1 MTKNTAIAKA
11 YYTAMSEKNIK
22 VMEKYLHPDVEL
34 ISPLSQLRGKEAYL
48 EALKGFT
55 SFFETLTIRAV
66 FGEGDQAVVICDVE
80 CPPSIGI
87 LPTAILMTLR
97 DELITR
103 LELFHDTA
111 PLHKAKNDLLA

>member
-1 MTKNTAIAKA
+1 MTKNTTIAKA

-22 VMEKYLHPDVEL
+22 VMGKYLHPDVRL

-55 SFFETLTIRAV
+55 SFFKTLTVRTV
-66 FGEGDQAVVICDVE
+66 FGEGDQAVVICDVL
-80 CPPSIGI
+80 CPPSIGT
-87 LPTAILMTLR
+87 LPTAILMTLQNG
-97 DELITR
+97 LITQ

-111 PLHKAKNDLLA
+111 PLNKATADLLA